1 MTTVVITI
9 FAAIGT
15 FSVGL
20 FVVWPLIWCV
30 CYATGRLIFQLR
42 SSAPGLVKR
51 NGVLGLTRACV
62 KEWLRG
68 FREALTHP
76 ASAMACGQ
84 MKWEPLFKYSGFKG
98 ENHE

>member
-9 FAAIGT
+9 FAAIGA
-15 FSVGL
+15 FSVCL
-20 FVVWPLIWCV
+20 FVVWPLVWCV

-42 SSAPGLVKR
+42 SAPGLVKR
-51 NGVLGLTRACV
+51 NGALGLIRACV

-68 FREALTHP
+68 FREALTCP

-98 ENHE
+98 ANHE